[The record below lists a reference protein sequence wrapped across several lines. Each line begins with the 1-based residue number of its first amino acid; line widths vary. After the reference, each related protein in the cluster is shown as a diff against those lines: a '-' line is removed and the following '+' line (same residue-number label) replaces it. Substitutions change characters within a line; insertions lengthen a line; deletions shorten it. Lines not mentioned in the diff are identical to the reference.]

1 MKNFFDKM
9 KNYSFWVSFSGALI
23 ILLNAFGRIFGWQIE
38 NQIVEDCIMS
48 IAGILVVFGIVTM
61 DNGGDGGQTTDEN
74 EEKDQTEENE
84 DECQIDEEKENSEEK
99 NEDKDVVDEMN
110 KKSN

>member
-1 MKNFFDKM
+1 MKNFFKKM
-9 KNYSFWVSFSGALI
+9 KSYSFWVSFSGALI

-61 DNGGDGGQTTDEN
+61 DNGGDNGNTPEEN
-74 EEKDQTEENE
+74 EEENQAD
-84 DECQIDEEKENSEEK
+84 DEIGNLEEK
-99 NEDKDVVDEMN
+99 NEDQDVANEN
-110 KKSN
+110 E

>member
-1 MKNFFDKM
+1 MKS
-9 KNYSFWVSFSGALI
+9 YSFWVSFSGALI

-61 DNGGDGGQTTDEN
+61 DNGGDNGNTPEEN
-74 EEKDQTEENE
+74 EEENQAD
-84 DECQIDEEKENSEEK
+84 DEIGNLEEK
-99 NEDKDVVDEMN
+99 NEDQDVANEN
-110 KKSN
+110 E

>member
-1 MKNFFDKM
+1 MKNFFNKM
-9 KNYSFWVSFSGALI
+9 KSYSFWVSFSGALI

-61 DNGGDGGQTTDEN
+61 DNGGDNGNTPEEN
-74 EEKDQTEENE
+74 EEENQAD
-84 DECQIDEEKENSEEK
+84 DEIENLEEK
-99 NEDKDVVDEMN
+99 NEDQDVANEN
-110 KKSN
+110 E

>member
-1 MKNFFDKM
+1 MKNFFKKM
-9 KNYSFWVSFSGALI
+9 KSYSFWVSFSGALI

-61 DNGGDGGQTTDEN
+61 DNGGDNGETPDEN
-74 EEKDQTEENE
+74 EEQNQSDEETKNGDSGENE
-84 DECQIDEEKENSEEK
+84 DENVASEQ
-99 NEDKDVVDEMN
+99 
-110 KKSN
+110 